1 MLFQFEDFVLDVGL
15 RELRRGADLVRA
27 EPKVFDL
34 LAYLIASRDRVVT
47 RDDLIAAVWDG
58 RIVSESALATCIN
71 AARSAIADSGDE
83 QRLIK
88 TFPRKGIRFVGDV
101 REISAPAP
109 FDGAFISRAALALPN
124 RPSIAVLPFQNI
136 SSDPDQQYFADGM
149 VEDLITGLSRIRW
162 LFVIARNSSLIYK
175 ERAVDVKQ
183 AGRELGVRYVLEGG
197 VRKAGNRVRITA
209 QLVEAETAVHLWS
222 DRYDRQLD
230 DIFALQDEITM
241 NVIGA
246 IEPNLRKAE
255 IERVRRKRPD
265 SLDAYD
271 LVLRAMPSAYGHIA
285 QDALTAIPL
294 LEKALELDPGYT
306 LAHGLL
312 AWCYHFR
319 FSRAGLREEDRLA
332 AVQHARAAIVGGDD
346 ASALG
351 MAGFVVSLDDH
362 DQATALSLFERA
374 LALSG
379 SNIFALACSALVLS
393 WMGQANLAIERAQ
406 RALRLSPFDF
416 LNYLSYNA
424 LAISYFHTKRYEEAY
439 EASRCSVQLNPRF
452 SVSRAFLT
460 AILSGLGRVD
470 DAKAEA
476 QRVVALDPTFSIRR
490 FGVTVGIEPAVFTP
504 LADAWRKAGLPAD

>member
-1 MLFQFEDFVLDVGL
+1 LLFQFENFVLDVGL
-15 RELRRGADLVRA
+15 RELRRGPDLVRA

-34 LAYLIASRDRVVT
+34 LAYLIGSRDRVVT

-101 REISAPAP
+101 RESNAPAA
-109 FDGAFISRAALALPN
+109 FDGEFVPRAALALPDK
-124 RPSIAVLPFQNI
+124 PSIAVLPFQNI
-136 SSDPDQQYFADGM
+136 GSDPDQEYFADGM

-162 LFVIARNSSLIYK
+162 LFVIARNSSLAFK
-175 ERAVDVKQ
+175 GRSVDVKQ
-183 AGRELGVRYVLEGG
+183 IGRELGVRYVLEGG
-197 VRKAGNRVRITA
+197 VRKVGNRVRITA

-222 DRYDRQLD
+222 ERYDRQLD
-230 DIFALQDEITM
+230 DIFAVQDEITM

-246 IEPNLRKAE
+246 LEPSLRKAE
-255 IERVRRKRPD
+255 IERIRRKRPD
-265 SLDAYD
+265 NLDAYD
-271 LVLRAMPSAYGHIA
+271 LVLRAMPSAQSHIA
-285 QDALTAIPL
+285 QDALAAIPL
-294 LEKALELDPGYT
+294 LEKALDLDPGYA

-319 FSRAGLREEDRLA
+319 FSRAGLNEVDRLA
-332 AVQHARAAIVGGDD
+332 AVHHARAAIVGGDD

-351 MAGFVVSLDDH
+351 MAAFVISLDDH
-362 DQATALSLFERA
+362 DHATALSLFDRA

-393 WMGQANLAIERAQ
+393 WMGQASLAVERAK
-406 RALRLSPFDF
+406 RALRLSPFDS

-424 LAISYFHTKRYEEAY
+424 LAISYFHTKRYE
-439 EASRCSVQLNPRF
+439 
-452 SVSRAFLT
+452 
-460 AILSGLGRVD
+460 D
-470 DAKAEA
+470 DA
-476 QRVVALDPTFSIRR
+476 
-490 FGVTVGIEPAVFTP
+490 
-504 LADAWRKAGLPAD
+504 